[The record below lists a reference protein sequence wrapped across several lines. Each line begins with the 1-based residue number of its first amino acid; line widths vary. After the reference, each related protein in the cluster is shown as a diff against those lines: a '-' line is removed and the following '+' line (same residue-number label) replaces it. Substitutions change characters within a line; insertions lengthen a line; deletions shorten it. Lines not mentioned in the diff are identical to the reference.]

1 MPYYPVHMY
10 RAPLKDLQF
19 VLHDLIGDADLQA
32 CRDLGDYSADLAD
45 SVLAEAGRF
54 AESVLDPLYQT
65 GDRDG
70 AKWTPQGVVTPPGFK
85 EAYAQFVEGGWPSLS
100 HSPEFGGQGMPRV
113 LATAVE
119 EIWTSANCAFKLCP
133 MLTHSA
139 IEALEQVGTPA
150 QQQTYLPKLISGEWA
165 GTMNLTE
172 PQAGSDL
179 AQVRT
184 RAVPAG
190 DHYRLFGQKIFIT
203 YGEHDFTTNIVHLVL
218 ARIDGAPAGVKGI
231 SLFLV
236 PKFLP
241 RKDGS
246 PGERNDVHC
255 LSIEHK
261 LGSLSIEHKLGI
273 HASPTCVMAYGQKD
287 GAIGYLVGEENAGL
301 RHMFIMMNAARLA
314 VGLEGYGLSERAFQ
328 QAAQWARTRVQG
340 KPPVAAA
347 EGPAPIIHHPD
358 VKRMLLTMKSHTEAM
373 RALALYAAYLLDLG
387 ERHPDQA
394 PRDAASAR
402 AALLIPIVKGWSTD
416 SGIEL
421 TSLGIQVHGGMGYVE
436 ETGAAQPYRDVRIS
450 SIYEGTT
457 GIQAN
462 DLLNRKVSRDQGAA
476 LDSLL
481 AEATAELEAVQTNDA
496 SVSST
501 KAAAIEALGATRRAA
516 GVVLKAMASAPADAY
531 AVSIPFLKLCGFALG
546 GWLQAKSAAIAE
558 RKLAAGG
565 ADRQF
570 LAGKIA
576 SARFYADH
584 ILPQTLA
591 LARVVD
597 AGARSVV
604 DTDADLI

>member
-1 MPYYPVHMY
+1 MY
-10 RAPLKDLQF
+10 RAPLKVLQF

-54 AESVLDPLYQT
+54 AESVLEPLYRT

-85 EAYAQFVEGGWPSLS
+85 EAYAQFVEGGWPSLA
-100 HSPEFGGQGMPRV
+100 HSLEYGGQGMPRV

-150 QQQTYLPKLISGEWA
+150 QQQTYLPKLISGEWT

-190 DHYRLFGQKIFIT
+190 DHYKLYGQKIFIT
-203 YGEHDFTTNIVHLVL
+203 YGEHDFTPNIVHLVL
-218 ARIDGAPAGVKGI
+218 ARIDGAPGGVKGI

-261 LGSLSIEHKLGI
+261 LGI

-287 GAIGYLVGEENAGL
+287 GAIGYLVGEANAGL
-301 RHMFIMMNAARLA
+301 KHMFIMMNAARLA
-314 VGLEGYGLSERAFQ
+314 VGLEGYALAERAFQ
-328 QAAQWARTRVQG
+328 QAAEWARTRIQG

-347 EGPAPIIHHPD
+347 DGPAPIIHHPD

-373 RALALYAAYLLDLG
+373 RALALYAAYLLDLS

-394 PRDAASAR
+394 LAEDAAAR
-402 AALLIPIVKGWSTD
+402 GALLIPIVKGWSTE

-462 DLLNRKVSRDQGAA
+462 DLLNRKLSRDQGAA
-476 LDSLL
+476 LNSLL
-481 AEATAELEAVQTNDA
+481 AAATHELESVQSADP
-496 SVSST
+496 SVRSA
-501 KAAAIEALGATRRAA
+501 KAAAIEALAATRRSA
-516 GVVLKAMASAPADAY
+516 GVVLQAMTSAPANAY
-531 AVSIPFLKLCGFALG
+531 AVAIPFLKLCGFALG

-558 RKLAAGG
+558 SKLAAGG
-565 ADRQF
+565 VERQF

-576 SARFYADH
+576 SARFYAEQ

-591 LARVVD
+591 LARVVEQG
-597 AGARSVV
+597 AGSVV
-604 DTDADLI
+604 ETDAELI

>member
-1 MPYYPVHMY
+1 MY
-10 RAPLKDLQF
+10 HAPLKDLQF
-19 VLHDLIGDADLQA
+19 VLHDLVGDADLQA

-54 AESVLDPLYQT
+54 AESVLDPLYRT

-70 AKWTPQGVVTPPGFK
+70 AKWTPQGVVTPPGYK
-85 EAYAQFVEGGWPSLS
+85 EAYTQFVEGGWPSLA
-100 HSPEFGGQGMPRV
+100 HSTEFGGQGMPRV

-139 IEALEQVGTPA
+139 IEALEQVGTSR
-150 QQQTYLPKLISGEWA
+150 QQQTYLPKLISGEWT

-179 AQVRT
+179 AQVRM
-184 RAVPAG
+184 RAVPEG

-203 YGEHDFTTNIVHLVL
+203 YGEHDFTSNIVHLTL
-218 ARIDGAPAGVKGI
+218 ARIDGAPGGVKGI
-231 SLFLV
+231 SLFVV
-236 PKFLP
+236 PKFMP
-241 RKDGS
+241 RADGS

-255 LSIEHK
+255 
-261 LGSLSIEHKLGI
+261 LSIEHKLGI

-287 GAIGYLVGEENAGL
+287 GAIGYLIGEANAGL
-301 RHMFIMMNAARLA
+301 KHMFIMMNAARLA
-314 VGLEGYGLSERAFQ
+314 VGLEGYALAERAFQ
-328 QAAQWARTRVQG
+328 QAVEWARTRIQG

-387 ERHPDQA
+387 DRHPDKELA
-394 PRDAASAR
+394 EGAATR
-402 AALLIPIVKGWSTD
+402 AALLIPIVKAWSTE

-421 TSLGIQVHGGMGYVE
+421 TSLGIQVHGGMGFVE

-450 SIYEGTT
+450 SIYEGTS

-462 DLLNRKVSRDQGAA
+462 DLLNRKLGRDQGAA
-476 LDSLL
+476 MNSLL
-481 AEATAELEAVQTNDA
+481 AEAMHELEAVQPTDA
-496 SVSST
+496 NVRAA
-501 KAAAIEALGATRRAA
+501 KAAALEALATMRRAA
-516 GVVLKAMASAPADAY
+516 SGVLKSMMSSPADAY
-531 AVSIPFLKLCGFALG
+531 AVSIPFLKLCGFSLG
-546 GWLQAKSAAIAE
+546 GWLLAKSAAIAE
-558 RKLAAGG
+558 RKLADG
-565 ADRQF
+565 ASDRQF
-570 LAGKIA
+570 LEGKIA

-591 LARVVD
+591 LARVVEGG
-597 AGARSVV
+597 AGSVIE
-604 DTDADLI
+604 TDAELI

>member
-1 MPYYPVHMY
+1 MY

-19 VLHDLIGDADLQA
+19 VLHDLIGEADLLR
-32 CRDLGDYSADLAD
+32 CRELGDYSGDLAD

-54 AESVLDPLYQT
+54 AESVLDPLYRT
-65 GDRDG
+65 GDREG
-70 AKWTPQGVVTPPGFK
+70 AKWTPQGVVTPAGFK
-85 EAYAQFVEGGWPSLS
+85 EAYAQFVEGGWPSLA
-100 HSPEFGGQGMPRV
+100 HGTQFGGQGMPRV
-113 LATAVE
+113 LAAAVE

-150 QQQTYLPKLISGEWA
+150 QQQTYLPQLISGEWT

-179 AQVRT
+179 AQVRM
-184 RAVPAG
+184 RAMPDG
-190 DHYRLFGQKIFIT
+190 DRYRLFGQKIFIT
-203 YGEHDFTTNIVHLVL
+203 YGEHDFTRNIVHLVL
-218 ARIDGAPAGVKGI
+218 ARIDGAPGGVKGI
-231 SLFLV
+231 SLFVV

-241 RKDGS
+241 GADGS

-255 LSIEHK
+255 
-261 LGSLSIEHKLGI
+261 LSIEHKLGI

-287 GAIGYLVGEENAGL
+287 GAIGYLVGEANAGL

-314 VGLEGYGLSERAFQ
+314 VGIEGYAIAERSFQ
-328 QAAQWARTRVQG
+328 QAAEWARTRVQG
-340 KPPVAAA
+340 KPPVAATD
-347 EGPAPIIHHPD
+347 GPAPIIHHPD

-387 ERHPDQA
+387 ERHPDQTL
-394 PRDAASAR
+394 AAGAATR
-402 AALLIPIVKGWSTD
+402 GALLIPIVKGWSTE

-421 TSLGIQVHGGMGYVE
+421 TSLGIQVHGGMGFVE

-462 DLLNRKVSRDQGAA
+462 DLLNRKLARDRGAA
-476 LDSLL
+476 INSLI
-481 AEATAELEAVQTNDA
+481 AEATLELEELSSDNDDVRA
-496 SVSST
+496 A
-501 KAAAIEALGATRRAA
+501 KAAALEALATTRRAA
-516 GVVLKAMASAPADAY
+516 ASVLKSMMSAPADAY
-531 AVSIPFLKLCGFALG
+531 AVSVPFLKLCGFTLG

-558 RKLAAGG
+558 RKLAGG
-565 ADRQF
+565 TSDRQF
-570 LAGKIA
+570 LEGKIA

-584 ILPQTLA
+584 VLPQTLA

-597 AGARSVV
+597 IGARSVV
-604 DTDADLI
+604 DANADLI

>member
-1 MPYYPVHMY
+1 MY

-19 VLHDLIGDADLQA
+19 VLHDLIGEADLLG

-54 AESVLDPLYQT
+54 AESVLDPLYRT
-65 GDRDG
+65 GDREG
-70 AKWTPQGVVTPPGFK
+70 AKWTPQGVVTPAGFK
-85 EAYAQFVEGGWPSLS
+85 EAYAQFVEGGWPSLA
-100 HSPEFGGQGMPRV
+100 HGAQFGGQGMPRV
-113 LATAVE
+113 LAAAVE

-150 QQQTYLPKLISGEWA
+150 QQQTYLPKLISGEWT

-179 AQVRT
+179 AQVRM

-190 DHYRLFGQKIFIT
+190 DHYKLFGQKIFIT
-203 YGEHDFTTNIVHLVL
+203 YGEHDFTRNIVHLVL
-218 ARIDGAPAGVKGI
+218 ARIDGAPSGVKGI
-231 SLFLV
+231 SLFVV
-236 PKFLP
+236 PKFMP
-241 RKDGS
+241 RADGS

-255 LSIEHK
+255 I
-261 LGSLSIEHKLGI
+261 SIEHKLGI

-287 GAIGYLVGEENAGL
+287 GAIGHLVGEANAGL
-301 RHMFIMMNAARLA
+301 KHMFIMMNAARLA
-314 VGLEGYGLSERAFQ
+314 VGIEGYALSERAFQ
-328 QAAQWARTRVQG
+328 QAAEWARTRIQG

-347 EGPAPIIHHPD
+347 DGPAPIIHHPD

-387 ERHPDQA
+387 DRHPDQA
-394 PRDAASAR
+394 LAEGAAAR
-402 AALLIPIVKGWSTD
+402 GALLIPIVKGWSTE

-462 DLLNRKVSRDQGAA
+462 DLLNRKLARDQGAA
-476 LDSLL
+476 INSLI
-481 AEATAELEAVQTNDA
+481 AEATQELEEVRSDNADVRA
-496 SVSST
+496 A
-501 KAAAIEALGATRRAA
+501 KAAALEALATTRLAA
-516 GVVLKAMASAPADAY
+516 ASVLKSMMSAPADAY
-531 AVSIPFLKLCGFALG
+531 AVSIPFLKLCGFTLG
-546 GWLQAKSAAIAE
+546 GWLLAKSAAIAE
-558 RKLAAGG
+558 RKLAGG
-565 ADRQF
+565 ASDRQY
-570 LAGKIA
+570 LEGKIA

-597 AGARSVV
+597 GGARSVV
-604 DTDADLI
+604 DANADLI

>member
-1 MPYYPVHMY
+1 MGQGIRGQRGCPRIAGMY
-10 RAPLKDLQF
+10 HAPLKDLQF

-32 CRDLGDYSADLAD
+32 CRELGDYSADLAD

-54 AESVLDPLYQT
+54 AESVLDPLYRT

-70 AKWTPQGVVTPPGFK
+70 AKWTPQGVVTPPGYK

-100 HSPEFGGQGMPRV
+100 HPTEFGGQGMPRV
-113 LATAVE
+113 LAAAVE

-179 AQVRT
+179 AQVRM
-184 RAVPAG
+184 RAVPEG
-190 DHYRLFGQKIFIT
+190 NHYRLFGQKIFIT
-203 YGEHDFTTNIVHLVL
+203 YGEHDFTSNIVHLAL

-241 RKDGS
+241 RADGS

-255 LSIEHK
+255 I
-261 LGSLSIEHKLGI
+261 SIEHKLGI

-287 GAIGYLVGEENAGL
+287 GAVGYLVGEMNAGL
-301 RHMFIMMNAARLA
+301 KHMFIMMNAARLA
-314 VGLEGYGLSERAFQ
+314 VGLEGYAIAERSFQ
-328 QAAQWARTRVQG
+328 QAVEWARTRVQG

-347 EGPAPIIHHPD
+347 AGPAPIIHHPD

-387 ERHPDQA
+387 DRHPDKELA
-394 PRDAASAR
+394 EGAATR
-402 AALLIPIVKGWSTD
+402 AALLIPIVKGWSTE

-421 TSLGIQVHGGMGYVE
+421 TSLGIQVHGGMGFVE

-462 DLLNRKVSRDQGAA
+462 DLLNRKLARDQGLAIN
-476 LDSLL
+476 SLL
-481 AEATAELEAVQTNDA
+481 AEATEELEAVQSSDA
-496 SVSST
+496 NVRAA
-501 KAAAIEALGATRRAA
+501 KAAALEALATTRRAA
-516 GVVLKAMASAPADAY
+516 SGVLKSMMSSPADAY
-531 AVSIPFLKLCGFALG
+531 AVSIPFLKLCGFSLG
-546 GWLQAKSAAIAE
+546 GWLLAKSAAIAE
-558 RKLAAGG
+558 RKRASGT

-570 LAGKIA
+570 LEGKIA
-576 SARFYADH
+576 SARFYSDH

-591 LARVVD
+591 LARVVEG
-597 AGARSVV
+597 GAASVIE
-604 DTDADLI
+604 TDAELI

>member
-1 MPYYPVHMY
+1 MY

-19 VLHDLIGDADLQA
+19 VLHDLIGEADLLG

-54 AESVLDPLYQT
+54 AESVLDPLYRT
-65 GDRDG
+65 GDREG
-70 AKWTPQGVVTPPGFK
+70 AKWTPQGVVTPAGFK
-85 EAYAQFVEGGWPSLS
+85 EAYAQFVEGGWPSLA
-100 HSPEFGGQGMPRV
+100 HGVEFGGQGMPRV
-113 LATAVE
+113 LAAAVE

-150 QQQTYLPKLISGEWA
+150 QQQTYLPKLISGEWT

-179 AQVRT
+179 AQVRM

-190 DHYRLFGQKIFIT
+190 DHYKLFGQKIFIT
-203 YGEHDFTTNIVHLVL
+203 YGEHDFTRNIVHLVL

-231 SLFLV
+231 SLFVV
-236 PKFLP
+236 PKFMP
-241 RKDGS
+241 RADGS

-255 LSIEHK
+255 I
-261 LGSLSIEHKLGI
+261 SIEHKLGI

-287 GAIGYLVGEENAGL
+287 GAMGYLVGEANAGL
-301 RHMFIMMNAARLA
+301 KHMFIMMNAARLA
-314 VGLEGYGLSERAFQ
+314 VGLEGYALSERAFQ
-328 QAAQWARTRVQG
+328 QAAEWARTRVQG

-347 EGPAPIIHHPD
+347 DGPAPIIHHPD

-387 ERHPDQA
+387 DRHPDKA
-394 PRDAASAR
+394 LAEGAAAR
-402 AALLIPIVKGWSTD
+402 GALLIPIVKGWSTE

-462 DLLNRKVSRDQGAA
+462 DLLNRKLARDQGAA
-476 LDSLL
+476 INSLI
-481 AEATAELEAVQTNDA
+481 AEATHELEE
-496 SVSST
+496 VSSDNADVHAA
-501 KAAAIEALGATRRAA
+501 KAAALEALATTRRAA
-516 GVVLKAMASAPADAY
+516 ASVLKSMMNAPADAY
-531 AVSIPFLKLCGFALG
+531 AVSIPFLKLCGFTLG
-546 GWLQAKSAAIAE
+546 GWLLAKSAAIAE
-558 RKLAAGG
+558 RKLASGPS
-565 ADRQF
+565 DRRY
-570 LAGKIA
+570 LEGKIA

-604 DTDADLI
+604 DANADLI

>member
-1 MPYYPVHMY
+1 MY

-19 VLHDLIGDADLQA
+19 VLHDLIGEADLQG

-54 AESVLDPLYQT
+54 AESVLDPLYRT

-85 EAYAQFVEGGWPSLS
+85 EAYAQFVEGGWPSLA
-100 HSPEFGGQGMPRV
+100 HSTEFGGQGMPRV

-119 EIWTSANCAFKLCP
+119 EIWTSANCGFKLCP
-133 MLTHSA
+133 MLTHTA
-139 IEALEQVGTPA
+139 VEALEQVGTPG
-150 QQQTYLPKLISGEWA
+150 QQQTYLPKLISGEWT

-203 YGEHDFTTNIVHLVL
+203 YGEHDFTENIVHLVL
-218 ARIDGAPAGVKGI
+218 ARIDGAPGGVKGI
-231 SLFLV
+231 SLFIV

-241 RKDGS
+241 RADGS
-246 PGERNDVHC
+246 VGERNDVHC
-255 LSIEHK
+255 
-261 LGSLSIEHKLGI
+261 LSIEHKLGI

-287 GAIGYLVGEENAGL
+287 GAIGQLIGEANAGL
-301 RHMFIMMNAARLA
+301 KHMFIMMNAARLA

-328 QAAQWARTRVQG
+328 QAVEWARTRVQG

-347 EGPAPIIHHPD
+347 DGPASIIHHPD

-387 ERHPDQA
+387 DRHPDQSLA
-394 PRDAASAR
+394 DGAAAR

-416 SGIEL
+416 SGVEL

-462 DLLNRKVSRDQGAA
+462 DLLNRKLARDQGAA
-476 LDSLL
+476 INSLL
-481 AEATAELEAVQTNDA
+481 GEAIQELEE
-496 SVSST
+496 VSSDNADVR
-501 KAAAIEALGATRRAA
+501 AAKTAVLEALATTRRAA
-516 GVVLKAMASAPADAY
+516 ASVLKSMMSAPADAY
-531 AVSIPFLKLCGFALG
+531 AVSIPFLKLCGFTLG
-546 GWLQAKSAAIAE
+546 GWLLAKSAAIAE
-558 RKLAAGG
+558 RKLAVG
-565 ADRQF
+565 ASDRQF
-570 LAGKIA
+570 LEGKIA

-597 AGARSVV
+597 VGSRSVV

>member
-1 MPYYPVHMY
+1 MY

-19 VLHDLIGDADLQA
+19 VLHDLIGDGELQS

-54 AESVLDPLYQT
+54 AESVLDPLCRS

-70 AKWTPQGVVTPPGFK
+70 AKWTPQGVVTPPGFRQ
-85 EAYAQFVEGGWPSLS
+85 AYAQFVEGGWPSLS
-100 HSPEFGGQGMPRV
+100 HALEFGGQGMPRV
-113 LATAVE
+113 LASAVE

-150 QQQTYLPKLISGEWA
+150 QQQTYLPKLISGEWT

-190 DHYRLFGQKIFIT
+190 DHFKLFGQKIFIT
-203 YGEHDFTTNIVHLVL
+203 YGEHDFTPNIVHLVL
-218 ARIDGAPAGVKGI
+218 ARIDGAPGGVKGI

-261 LGSLSIEHKLGI
+261 LGI

-287 GAIGYLVGEENAGL
+287 GAIGYLVGEANAGL
-301 RHMFIMMNAARLA
+301 KHMFIMMNAARLA
-314 VGLEGYGLSERAFQ
+314 VGLEGYAISERAFQ
-328 QAAQWARTRVQG
+328 QAAEWARTRIQG

-347 EGPAPIIHHPD
+347 DGPAPIIHHPD

-373 RALALYAAYLLDLG
+373 RALALYAAFMLDLG

-394 PRDAASAR
+394 LADGAAAR
-402 AALLIPIVKGWSTD
+402 AALLIPIVKGWSTE

-436 ETGAAQPYRDVRIS
+436 ETGAAQAYRDVRIS

-462 DLLNRKVSRDQGAA
+462 DLLNRKLSRDQGAA
-476 LDSLL
+476 LNSLL
-481 AEATAELEAVQTNDA
+481 AEATHELEAVQSQDQAVLGAKT
-496 SVSST
+496 
-501 KAAAIEALGATRRAA
+501 AALEALAATRRSA
-516 GVVLKAMASAPADAY
+516 GIVLKAMMSAPADAY
-531 AVSIPFLKLCGFALG
+531 AVSLPFLKLCGFALG
-546 GWLQAKSAAIAE
+546 GWLLAKSAAIAE
-558 RKLAAGG
+558 RKLAEGG

-570 LAGKIA
+570 FAGKIA

-591 LARVVD
+591 LARVVEKG
-597 AGARSVV
+597 AGSVIE
-604 DTDADLI
+604 TDAELI

>member
-1 MPYYPVHMY
+1 MY

-19 VLHDLIGDADLQA
+19 VLHDLIGDAELQA
-32 CRDLGDYSADLAD
+32 CRDLGDYSPDLAD

-54 AESVLDPLYQT
+54 AESVLDPLYRS

-70 AKWTPQGVVTPPGFK
+70 AKCTPQGVVTPPGFK
-85 EAYAQFVEGGWPSLS
+85 EAYAKFVEGGWPSLS
-100 HSPEFGGQGMPRV
+100 HSPEFGGQGMPR
-113 LATAVE
+113 LLGTAVE
-119 EIWTSANCAFKLCP
+119 EMWAAANSGFRLCP

-139 IEALEQVGTPA
+139 VEALEQVGTPA
-150 QQQTYLPKLISGEWA
+150 QQQAYLPKLISGEWA

-184 RAVPAG
+184 RAVPQG
-190 DHYRLFGQKIFIT
+190 ERYRLFGQKIFIT
-203 YGEHDFTTNIVHLVL
+203 YGEHDFTPNIVHLVL

-231 SLFLV
+231 SLFVV

-241 RKDGS
+241 KADGS

-255 LSIEHK
+255 
-261 LGSLSIEHKLGI
+261 LSIEHKLGI

-287 GAIGYLVGEENAGL
+287 GAIGELIGQANDGL
-301 RHMFIMMNAARLA
+301 KHMFIMMNAARLA
-314 VGLEGYGLSERAFQ
+314 VGLEGYALSERAFQ
-328 QAAQWARTRVQG
+328 QAAQWARTRIQG

-347 EGPAPIIHHPD
+347 AGPAPIVHHPD

-373 RALALYAAYLLDLG
+373 RALALYAAYMLDLG
-387 ERHPDQA
+387 ERHPDKA
-394 PRDAASAR
+394 LADGAASR
-402 AALLIPIVKGWSTD
+402 GALLIPIVKGWSTE

-421 TSLGIQVHGGMGYVE
+421 TSIGIQVHGGMGFVE

-462 DLLNRKVSRDQGAA
+462 DLLNRKLARDQGAA
-476 LDSLL
+476 FNALI
-481 AEATAELEAVQTNDA
+481 AEATQELEAVET
-496 SVSST
+496 SSEGVRSA
-501 KAAAIEALGATRRAA
+501 KAAALEALATMRRA
-516 GVVLKAMASAPADAY
+516 GGRVLKSMTSSPAEAY

-546 GWLQAKSAAIAE
+546 GWLLAKSAAIAE
-558 RKLAAGG
+558 RKLGEG
-565 ADRQF
+565 NSDRKF
-570 LAGKIA
+570 LEGKIA

-591 LARVVD
+591 LARVVE
-597 AGARSVV
+597 AGAASVI
-604 DTDADLI
+604 DTDAELI

>member
-1 MPYYPVHMY
+1 MY
-10 RAPLKDLQF
+10 RVPLKELQF
-19 VLHDLIGDADLQA
+19 VLHDLIGDAELQT
-32 CRDLGDYSADLAD
+32 CRDLADYSPDLAD
-45 SVLAEAGRF
+45 SVLAEASRF
-54 AESVLDPLYQT
+54 AESVLDPLYRT

-85 EAYAQFVEGGWPSLS
+85 DAYAQFVAGGWPSLA
-100 HSPEFGGQGMPRV
+100 HSTEFGGQGMPRV
-113 LATAVE
+113 LGAAVE

-150 QQQTYLPKLISGEWA
+150 LQQAYLSKLISGEWT

-179 AQVRT
+179 AQVRV
-184 RAVPAG
+184 RAVPSG

-203 YGEHDFTTNIVHLVL
+203 YGEHDFTPNILHLVL
-218 ARIDGAPAGVKGI
+218 ARIDGAPSGVKGI
-231 SLFLV
+231 SLFAV

-241 RKDGS
+241 RADGS
-246 PGERNDVHC
+246 LGERNDVHC
-255 LSIEHK
+255 
-261 LGSLSIEHKLGI
+261 LSIEHKLGI
-273 HASPTCVMAYGQKD
+273 HASPTCVMAYGQED
-287 GAIGYLVGEENAGL
+287 GAIGQLVGEANAGL
-301 RHMFIMMNAARLA
+301 KHMFIMMNAARLA
-314 VGLEGYGLSERAFQ
+314 VGLEGYGLAERSFQ
-328 QAAQWARTRVQG
+328 QAAEWARTRVQG

-387 ERHPDQA
+387 DRHPDKA
-394 PRDAASAR
+394 LAEGAAAR
-402 AALLIPIVKGWSTD
+402 AALLIPIVKGWSTE

-421 TSLGIQVHGGMGYVE
+421 TSLGIQVHGGMGFVE

-462 DLLNRKVSRDQGAA
+462 DLLNRKLARDQGAA
-476 LDSLL
+476 MNSLL
-481 AEATAELEAVQTNDA
+481 AEAMHEVESIETSDA
-496 SVSST
+496 GVRSA
-501 KAAAIEALGATRRAA
+501 KAAAIEALTATRRAA
-516 GVVLKAMASAPADAY
+516 GSVLKSMMSSPADAY
-531 AVSIPFLKLCGFALG
+531 AVSIPFLKLCGFTLG
-546 GWLQAKSAAIAE
+546 GWLLAKSAAIAE
-558 RKLAAGG
+558 RKLAGG
-565 ADRQF
+565 AADRLF
-570 LAGKIA
+570 LEGKIA

-591 LARVVD
+591 LARVVEVG
-597 AGARSVV
+597 AGSVV
-604 DTDADLI
+604 ETDAELI

>member
-1 MPYYPVHMY
+1 MY

-19 VLHDLIGDADLQA
+19 VLHDLIGDGDLQQ
-32 CRDLGDYSADLAD
+32 CRDLGDYSSDLAD

-54 AESVLDPLYQT
+54 AESVLDPLYRS

-85 EAYAQFVEGGWPSLS
+85 EAYSQFVEGGWPSLA
-100 HSPEFGGQGMPRV
+100 HSVEFGGQGMPRV
-113 LATAVE
+113 LASAVE

-139 IEALEQVGTPA
+139 IEALEQVGTPG
-150 QQQTYLPKLISGEWA
+150 QQQTYLPKLISGEWT

-184 RAVPAG
+184 RATPVG
-190 DHYRLFGQKIFIT
+190 DHYKLFGQKIFIT
-203 YGEHDFTTNIVHLVL
+203 YGEHDFTPNIVHLVL
-218 ARIDGAPAGVKGI
+218 ARIDGAPSGVKGI

-236 PKFLP
+236 PKFVP

-246 PGERNDVHC
+246 PGERNDVTC
-255 LSIEHK
+255 I
-261 LGSLSIEHKLGI
+261 SIEHKLGI

-287 GAIGYLVGEENAGL
+287 GAIGYLVGEANAGL
-301 RHMFIMMNAARLA
+301 KHMFIMMNAARLA
-314 VGLEGYGLSERAFQ
+314 VGLEGYALSERAFQ
-328 QAAQWARTRVQG
+328 QAAEWARTRIQG

-347 EGPAPIIHHPD
+347 AGPAPIIHHPD

-387 ERHPDQA
+387 ERHPDQTLA
-394 PRDAASAR
+394 EGAAAR
-402 AALLIPIVKGWSTD
+402 AALLIPIVKGWSTE

-462 DLLNRKVSRDQGAA
+462 DLLNRKLSRDQGLA
-476 LDSLL
+476 LNSLL
-481 AEATAELEAVQTNDA
+481 AEATQELEALQSKDE
-496 SVSST
+496 SVLGA
-501 KAAAIEALGATRRAA
+501 KAVAIEALAATRRAA
-516 GVVLKAMASAPADAY
+516 GSVLQAMMNAPADAY

-546 GWLQAKSAAIAE
+546 GWLLAKSAAIAE
-558 RKLAAGG
+558 TKLAAGD
-565 ADRQF
+565 ADKQF

-591 LARVVD
+591 LARVVEK
-597 AGARSVV
+597 GSGSVV
-604 DTDADLI
+604 ETDAELI

>member
-1 MPYYPVHMY
+1 MY
-10 RAPLKDLQF
+10 RAPLKELQF
-19 VLHDLIGDADLQA
+19 VLHHLLGDGDLQQ

-54 AESVLDPLYQT
+54 AESVLDPLYRT

-85 EAYAQFVEGGWPSLS
+85 EAYAQFVEGGWPSLA
-100 HSPEFGGQGMPRV
+100 HSLEFGGQGMPRV
-113 LATAVE
+113 LASAVE

-139 IEALEQVGTPA
+139 IEALEQVGTPG
-150 QQQTYLPKLISGEWA
+150 QQQTYLPKLISGEWT

-190 DHYRLFGQKIFIT
+190 DHYKLFGQKIFIT
-203 YGEHDFTTNIVHLVL
+203 YGEHDLAPNIVHLVL
-218 ARIDGAPAGVKGI
+218 ARIDGAPSGVKGI

-236 PKFLP
+236 PKFVP

-246 PGERNDVHC
+246 PGERNDVNC
-255 LSIEHK
+255 I
-261 LGSLSIEHKLGI
+261 SIEHKLGI

-287 GAIGYLVGEENAGL
+287 GAIGSLVGEANAGL
-301 RHMFIMMNAARLA
+301 KHMFIMMNAARLA
-314 VGLEGYGLSERAFQ
+314 VGLEGYALAERSFQ
-328 QAAQWARTRVQG
+328 QAAQWARTRIQG

-347 EGPAPIIHHPD
+347 AGPAPIIHHPD

-387 ERHPDQA
+387 ERHPDQTLA
-394 PRDAASAR
+394 EGAAAR
-402 AALLIPIVKGWSTD
+402 AALLIPIVKGWSTE
-416 SGIEL
+416 SGVEL

-462 DLLNRKVSRDQGAA
+462 DLLNRKLSRDQGLA
-476 LDSLL
+476 LTSLL
-481 AEATAELEAVQTNDA
+481 AEATQELEAVQSKDE
-496 SVSST
+496 SVLGA
-501 KAAAIEALGATRRAA
+501 KAAAIEALAATRRSADT
-516 GVVLKAMASAPADAY
+516 VLKAMMNAPADAY

-546 GWLQAKSAAIAE
+546 GWLLAKSAAIAE
-558 RKLAAGG
+558 SKLAAGG
-565 ADRQF
+565 ADKQF
-570 LAGKIA
+570 LAGKMA

-591 LARVVD
+591 LARVVEKG
-597 AGARSVV
+597 AGSVV
-604 DTDADLI
+604 ETDAELI

>member
-1 MPYYPVHMY
+1 MY
-10 RAPLKDLQF
+10 RAPLKDLRF
-19 VLHDLIGDADLQA
+19 VLHDLIGEADLLG

-54 AESVLDPLYQT
+54 AESVLDPLYRT
-65 GDRDG
+65 GDCEG
-70 AKWTPQGVVTPPGFK
+70 AKWTPQGVVTPAGFK
-85 EAYAQFVEGGWPSLS
+85 EAYAQFVEGGWPSLA
-100 HSPEFGGQGMPRV
+100 HGTAFGGQGMPRV
-113 LATAVE
+113 LAAAVE

-133 MLTHSA
+133 MLTHTA
-139 IEALEQVGTPA
+139 IEALEQVGTPE

-179 AQVRT
+179 AQVRM

-203 YGEHDFTTNIVHLVL
+203 YGEHDFTRNIVHLVL
-218 ARIDGAPAGVKGI
+218 ARIDGAPGGVKGI
-231 SLFLV
+231 SLFHE

-241 RKDGS
+241 RADGS

-255 LSIEHK
+255 
-261 LGSLSIEHKLGI
+261 LSIEHKLGI

-287 GAIGYLVGEENAGL
+287 GAIGQLVGEANAGL
-301 RHMFIMMNAARLA
+301 KHMFIMMNAARLA
-314 VGLEGYGLSERAFQ
+314 VGIEGYAISERSFQ
-328 QAAQWARTRVQG
+328 QAAEWARTRVQG
-340 KPPVAAA
+340 KPPVAATD
-347 EGPAPIIHHPD
+347 GPAPIIHHPD

-387 ERHPDQA
+387 ERHPD
-394 PRDAASAR
+394 AALAEGAATR
-402 AALLIPIVKGWSTD
+402 GALLIPIVKGWSTE

-421 TSLGIQVHGGMGYVE
+421 TSLGIQVHGGMGFVE

-462 DLLNRKVSRDQGAA
+462 DLLNRKLARDQGAA
-476 LDSLL
+476 INSLI
-481 AEATAELEAVQTNDA
+481 AEATHELEEMSSDNDDVRAARAAALEALATTRNAAA
-496 SVSST
+496 SV
-501 KAAAIEALGATRRAA
+501 
-516 GVVLKAMASAPADAY
+516 LKSMMSAPADAY
-531 AVSIPFLKLCGFALG
+531 AVAIPFLKLCGFTLG
-546 GWLQAKSAAIAE
+546 GWLLARSAALAE
-558 RKLAAGG
+558 AKLASGTS
-565 ADRQF
+565 DRQF
-570 LAGKIA
+570 LEGKIA

-591 LARVVD
+591 LARVVEG
-597 AGARSVV
+597 GARSVV
-604 DTDADLI
+604 DANADLI